1 MSAADAT
8 IAEGA
13 PLSREVAE
21 AAADWMLRQQ
31 SGDADLAG
39 LQAWLAANP
48 EHQRA
53 WRRIEKLRS
62 DLRSM
67 PPGVAKA
74 ALDRPHS
81 PARRRTLQQL
91 VLLLTAGGAGYLGV
105 RELPWQSWSADLR
118 TDTGERREVMLPDGS
133 SLQLNTA
140 SAVDLYFDAQ
150 RRRVYLREGEI
161 VIRTAPDATLARPF
175 IVDTDQGGVRAL
187 GTRFTVR
194 QKDAMTVVTVH
205 EHAVEIS
212 IAGQSPQRL
221 DAGHTVSF
229 TASRIHDPTPA
240 DPNAYAWTRG
250 LLYADRMTL
259 GELTMELSRY
269 RPGILRCDPAV
280 AALEVSGAFPLEHT
294 DDALALL
301 EGTLPV
307 QVQRRTSWWVTL
319 VPALRK

>member
-21 AAADWMLRQQ
+21 AAAEWMLRQQ
-31 SGDADLAG
+31 SGDADAAG
-39 LQAWLAANP
+39 LQAWLAAHP

-62 DLRSM
+62 DLRSL
-67 PPGVAKA
+67 PPSVAKA

-81 PARRRTLQQL
+81 LARRRTLRQL
-91 VLLLTAGGAGYLGV
+91 VLLLTAGGAGFLSV
-105 RELPWQSWSADLR
+105 RELPWQTWTADLR
-118 TDTGERREVMLPDGS
+118 TGTGERREVRLPDGS

-140 SAVDLYFDAQ
+140 SAVDVYFDAHL
-150 RRRVYLREGEI
+150 RRVYLREGEV

-175 IVDTDQGGVRAL
+175 VVDTDQGGVRAL

-212 IAGQSPQRL
+212 LPGESPHRL
-221 DAGHTVSF
+221 EAGHTVSF
-229 TASRIHDPTPA
+229 TAARIHEPTPA
-240 DPNAYAWTRG
+240 DPNSHAWTRG
-250 LLYADRMTL
+250 LLYAERMTL

-269 RPGILRCDPAV
+269 RSGILRCDPAV
-280 AALEVSGAFPLEHT
+280 AALEVSGSFPLEHT

-301 EGTLPV
+301 ERTLPV
-307 QVQRRTSWWVTL
+307 QVQRRTAWWVTL
-319 VPALRK
+319 VPATQK